1 MTPAEKSPLF
11 NALFWL
17 YIRGLL
23 RRHFRRVVFR
33 PVQFA
38 LDRPTLF
45 IANHHTWW
53 DGFFAFA
60 LNECYLRQE
69 LHLMMA
75 AEQFENF
82 RFFRKLGV
90 FSVDPSSPSDA
101 AAAFRYSVRVLRQK
115 GAPSLWIFP
124 AGEMLP
130 YGSDVRYREGFARI
144 ACAAGEIQIVPV
156 AFRATFLKEQ
166 RPDVAILFGPKFECA
181 GKTPQQVFALG
192 CSELT
197 RLMKELDGLV
207 VGGELDEFRLL
218 VPGRRS
224 VSQWFAAFR
233 GRA

>member
-1 MTPAEKSPLF
+1 MTAAEKSPLF

-17 YIRGLL
+17 YIRRLL
-23 RRHFRRVVFR
+23 RRHFSRVIFR
-33 PVQFA
+33 PLELA
-38 LDRPTLF
+38 LHRPTLY

-60 LNECYLRQE
+60 LNERYLHQD

-75 AEQFENF
+75 AEQFEKF

-90 FSVDPSSPSDA
+90 FSVDPASPPDA
-101 AAAFRYSVRVLRQK
+101 GAAFRYSVRVLRQK

-130 YGSDVRYREGFARI
+130 YGSDVRYRDGFARI
-144 ACAAGEIQIVPV
+144 ACAAGDVQIVPV

-166 RPDVAILFGPKFECA
+166 RPDVAILFGPPFDCS
-181 GKTPQQVFALG
+181 GKTAEQVFALG

-197 RLMKELDGLV
+197 RIAKELDERV
-207 VGGELDEFRLL
+207 ERGEFDDFRIL
-218 VPGRRS
+218 VPGRSS
-224 VSQWFAAFR
+224 VSQRFASLK